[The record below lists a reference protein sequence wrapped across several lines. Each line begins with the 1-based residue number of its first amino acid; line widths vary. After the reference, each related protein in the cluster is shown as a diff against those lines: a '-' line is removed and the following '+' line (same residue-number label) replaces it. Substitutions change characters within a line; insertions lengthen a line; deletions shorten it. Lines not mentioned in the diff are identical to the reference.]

1 MDENNIIVRVTGEA
15 NLSAAQ
21 QEMQDLASSAYD
33 IAQALTDLRKAEAAE
48 IAELEKQRKEIEDNI
63 ASLQELIDTQENAQ
77 SVVEQLNEQIAEEQ
91 SKLAGLGKQ
100 IDSVRAKYKP
110 LIMEKQSE
118 LRANKQN
125 AAELSKSINQYKMI
139 GGAAG
144 TMRNQIREL
153 TMRLQEMEAAGDTS
167 SQTYMDMSVQ
177 LAKLTDAAGDTQ
189 AAIRLLASDT
199 KNLDVA
205 MQVGSGLAGAFNATT
220 SAMALFDGESEEL
233 QKAFLKVQ
241 AAMAMLN
248 GVQQVAAVLDKR
260 SAANIVLRTALTKLF
275 AKEKAKE
282 TRNVVAATTASGA
295 DAVAKGTETAA
306 TTAATVAT
314 KAWTAALLANP
325 IMWLVLGISALV
337 AGIALYNSSISKS
350 GKAERAAEKS
360 QKALEHQTLLTTKQ
374 FQRYGAA
381 HEKVMTDIE
390 KRETHEMANAK
401 KRNATNLEMH
411 NIELGYMKER
421 RDELNAYQKKFI
433 AQNNIE
439 QKAANKAVED
449 QRKVV
454 NSKKKGT
461 KEYYEAV
468 EKLNELEQHMNETY
482 AAGTEAYM
490 DYYNAFYAVVEKE
503 AEIAAERL
511 AIADKLKQSRLNL
524 MKDGAE
530 KEIAQVKFNYEQQLR
545 EVEKGSALYQSMIAE
560 RDKAIEDI
568 NRQYDLRIQ
577 AAVVKQYKNESDAA
591 EHDLELKKWYYE
603 QDAQY
608 KVMALDKNKMTE
620 EEYAAAVE
628 EINIGL
634 QKNLRSIE
642 SERINSET
650 ALRNDALIAQQN
662 YAEEVLSSSK
672 TTYAEALQAQR
683 DLKDA
688 RDQLLQSEFDAL
700 DAHYKNG
707 EMTYEEYQRKLEELN
722 HERIQ
727 NEIDDE
733 NQKFEQIKE
742 LSSEIMSFVGDMAS
756 EIFGAIS
763 DNINRQLED
772 LDNLYTTDAEEAK
785 ENANK
790 KYISEKELEDKKLEL
805 KRKAAAV
812 EKAEA
817 AFNIAMNTAM
827 AIMRIWADVP
837 KVDFGATTI
846 VMTAMAAALGAT
858 QLAMVLAKP
867 LPQYAKGRAGG
878 EGEFAMVGERGA
890 ELMYIPQ
897 GASIVPHD
905 KLSRPELWGQY
916 GIPKGK
922 RPIMPHVDPDI
933 AGFAIAQQMGYG
945 IDYDKL
951 GRTIMDNVRIP
962 AQKAVHVNVDRTGIL
977 VSEGNDTH
985 HILNHKYEAAWT

>member
-1 MDENNIIVRVTGEA
+1 
-15 NLSAAQ
+15 
-21 QEMQDLASSAYD
+21 
-33 IAQALTDLRKAEAAE
+33 
-48 IAELEKQRKEIEDNI
+48 
-63 ASLQELIDTQENAQ
+63 
-77 SVVEQLNEQIAEEQ
+77 
-91 SKLAGLGKQ
+91 
-100 IDSVRAKYKP
+100 
-110 LIMEKQSE
+110 
-118 LRANKQN
+118 
-125 AAELSKSINQYKMI
+125 
-139 GGAAG
+139 
-144 TMRNQIREL
+144 
-153 TMRLQEMEAAGDTS
+153 
-167 SQTYMDMSVQ
+167 
-177 LAKLTDAAGDTQ
+177 
-189 AAIRLLASDT
+189 
-199 KNLDVA
+199 
-205 MQVGSGLAGAFNATT
+205 
-220 SAMALFDGESEEL
+220 
-233 QKAFLKVQ
+233 
-241 AAMAMLN
+241 
-248 GVQQVAAVLDKR
+248 
-260 SAANIVLRTALTKLF
+260 
-275 AKEKAKE
+275 
-282 TRNVVAATTASGA
+282 
-295 DAVAKGTETAA
+295 
-306 TTAATVAT
+306 
-314 KAWTAALLANP
+314 
-325 IMWLVLGISALV
+325 
-337 AGIALYNSSISKS
+337 
-350 GKAERAAEKS
+350 
-360 QKALEHQTLLTTKQ
+360 
-374 FQRYGAA
+374 
-381 HEKVMTDIE
+381 
-390 KRETHEMANAK
+390 
-401 KRNATNLEMH
+401 
-411 NIELGYMKER
+411 
-421 RDELNAYQKKFI
+421 
-433 AQNNIE
+433 
-439 QKAANKAVED
+439 
-449 QRKVV
+449 
-454 NSKKKGT
+454 
-461 KEYYEAV
+461 
-468 EKLNELEQHMNETY
+468 
-482 AAGTEAYM
+482 
-490 DYYNAFYAVVEKE
+490 
-503 AEIAAERL
+503 
-511 AIADKLKQSRLNL
+511 
-524 MKDGAE
+524 
-530 KEIAQVKFNYEQQLR
+530 
-545 EVEKGSALYQSMIAE
+545 
-560 RDKAIEDI
+560 
-568 NRQYDLRIQ
+568 
-577 AAVVKQYKNESDAA
+577 
-591 EHDLELKKWYYE
+591 
-603 QDAQY
+603 
-608 KVMALDKNKMTE
+608 MALDKNKMTE

-700 DAHYKNG
+700 EAHYKNG

-922 RPIMPHVDPDI
+922 RPIMPHIDPEI

-977 VSEGNDTH
+977 VSEDKDTH